1 MHLGLYLLVHRR
13 NPCRSLLW
21 SPIVLMFTLL
31 TSTFVDTIRA
41 AFVVQNILD
50 IVVITSL
57 IYGIIVLFRK
67 TKSLPIIIGV
77 LLLTALYGI
86 STLLNLPLTQTVFQ
100 AFFSM
105 FLVILAIV
113 FQRELRRF
121 FELVGV
127 LGIKRTMLPATDST
141 IKLIAAMTK
150 RFSETRTGT
159 LIVFPGRENVDR
171 FLEGGVILNGKVSE
185 ALLLSLFDESTPGH
199 DGAIVIDGDKVKKF
213 SVHLPL
219 AENIEAVKK
228 FGTRH
233 RAALGLSESCDA
245 LTLVV
250 SEERGTISIG
260 RNKQLRALRADEDL
274 ERLLRDFYE
283 EKFPKKHISNYT
295 RWFQQNFT
303 TLLTAFGIAFVI
315 WAFFT
320 SQTSITQRKFVV
332 PIEFT
337 NAPKEYV
344 ISESVPEEVVVTFSR
359 RSNELSTLTPG
370 DLKASADVSGMKP
383 GWHRVIIHK
392 EDIKHPSNIDIAK
405 TDPESIQIKITKAQ

>member
-1 MHLGLYLLVHRR
+1 
-13 NPCRSLLW
+13 
-21 SPIVLMFTLL
+21 MFTLFI
-31 TSTFVDTIRA
+31 STIVDTIRE
-41 AFVVQNILD
+41 AFVVRNILD
-50 IVVITSL
+50 IAVITSL

-105 FLVILAIV
+105 FLVIIAII

-127 LGIKRTMLPATDST
+127 LGIKRTMTPATEST

-150 RFSETRTGT
+150 KFSETKTGI

-185 ALLLSLFDESTPGH
+185 ALLLSLFDDSTPGH

-233 RAALGLSESCDA
+233 RAALGLSEACDA

-260 RNKQLRALRADEDL
+260 RNKQLKALKPEDNL
-274 ERLLRDFYE
+274 EKILRDFYE

-295 RWFQQNFT
+295 RWFQENLT

-320 SQTSITQRKFVV
+320 SQTSMTQRKFVV

-337 NAPKEYV
+337 NVPKTYV
-344 ISESVPEEVVVTFSR
+344 VSESVPEETVVTFSG
-359 RSNELSTLTPG
+359 RSTDLDLLKPS
-370 DLKASADVSGMKP
+370 DLKTSVDLTGMKP
-383 GWHRVIIHK
+383 GWHRIIIQK
-392 EDIKHPSNIDIAK
+392 DDIKHPLSIDIAQ
-405 TDPESIQIKITKAQ
+405 TDPESIQIQITKAQ

>member
-1 MHLGLYLLVHRR
+1 ML
-13 NPCRSLLW
+13 
-21 SPIVLMFTLL
+21 TLFIP
-31 TSTFVDTIRA
+31 TIMDTIHETFVIR
-41 AFVVQNILD
+41 NILD
-50 IVVITSL
+50 IAVITSL

-86 STLLNLPLTQTVFQ
+86 STLLNLPLTKMVFQ

-105 FLVILAIV
+105 FLIILAII

-127 LGIKRTMLPATDST
+127 LGIKRTMTPATEPT
-141 IKLIAAMTK
+141 IKLIAGMTK
-150 RFSETRTGT
+150 KFSETKTGI
-159 LIVFPGRENVDR
+159 LVVFPGRENVDR

-185 ALLLSLFDESTPGH
+185 ALLLSLFDDSTPGH
-199 DGAIVIDGDKVKKF
+199 DGAIVIDGDKIKKF

-233 RAALGLSESCDA
+233 RAALGLSEACDA

-260 RNKQLRALRADEDL
+260 RNKQLKALKPGEDL
-274 ERLLRDFYE
+274 EQILRDFYE

-295 RWFQQNFT
+295 RWFQQNLT

-315 WAFFT
+315 WVFFT
-320 SQTSITQRKFVV
+320 SQTSTTQRTFVV

-337 NAPKEYV
+337 DISKAYV
-344 ISESVPEEVVVTFSR
+344 VSDLMPEEVVVTFSGR
-359 RSNELSTLTPG
+359 RTDLDLLKPD
-370 DLKASADVSGMKP
+370 DLKTSIDLQGMRP
-383 GWHRVIIHK
+383 GWHRVIIRK
-392 EDIKHPSNIDIAK
+392 EDIKHPSSIDIAQ
-405 TDPESIQIKITKAQ
+405 TDPENIQIRIAPKQ

>member
-1 MHLGLYLLVHRR
+1 
-13 NPCRSLLW
+13 
-21 SPIVLMFTLL
+21 MFTVFIATIL
-31 TSTFVDTIRA
+31 DTIRE
-41 AFVVQNILD
+41 AFIFRNILD
-50 IVVITSL
+50 ITIITAL
-57 IYGIIVLFRK
+57 IYGVIVLFRK
-67 TKSLPIIIGV
+67 TKSLPIIVGV
-77 LLLTALYGI
+77 LSLTALYGI

-105 FLVILAIV
+105 FLVILAII

-127 LGIKRTMLPATDST
+127 LGIKRTMIPATDT
-141 IKLIAAMTK
+141 TLKLIASMTQ
-150 RFSETRTGT
+150 RFSDTKTGI

-185 ALLLSLFDESTPGH
+185 ALLLSLFDDSTPGH

-233 RAALGLSESCDA
+233 RAALGLSEACDA

-260 RNKQLRALRADEDL
+260 RNKQLIALKPGDNL
-274 ERLLRDFYE
+274 EKMLRDFYE
-283 EKFPKKHISNYT
+283 EKFPKKSISNYT
-295 RWFQQNFT
+295 RWFQENVT
-303 TLLTAFGIAFVI
+303 TLFTALGIAFVVWGI
-315 WAFFT
+315 FT
-320 SQTSITQRKFVV
+320 SQTSLTQRKFVV

-337 NAPKEYV
+337 DVPKQYV
-344 ISESVPEEVVVTFSR
+344 VSDSIPEEVVVTLSG
-359 RSNELSTLTPG
+359 RSSELDLLKPS
-370 DLKASADVSGMKP
+370 DLKASADLEGMKP
-383 GWHRVIIHK
+383 GWHRVIIRK
-392 EDIKHPSNIDIAK
+392 EDIRHPSNIDIEQ
-405 TDPESIQIKITKAQ
+405 TDPGSIQINITKSQ

>member
-1 MHLGLYLLVHRR
+1 
-13 NPCRSLLW
+13 
-21 SPIVLMFTLL
+21 MFTIFI
-31 TSTFVDTIRA
+31 STITDTVREAIA
-41 AFVVQNILD
+41 IQNILD
-50 IVVITSL
+50 IAVITAL
-57 IYGIIVLFRK
+57 IYGVIVLFRK

-141 IKLIAAMTK
+141 LKLIAAMTK
-150 RFSETRTGT
+150 RFSEARTGA

-219 AENIEAVKK
+219 AENMEAVKK

-233 RAALGLSESCDA
+233 RAALGLSEACDA
-245 LTLVV
+245 LTLVI
-250 SEERGTISIG
+250 SEERGTISLG
-260 RNKQLRALRADEDL
+260 RNKQLKALKSNEDL
-274 ERLLRDFYE
+274 EQVLRDFYE
-283 EKFPKKHISNYT
+283 EKFPKQHISNCT
-295 RWFQQNFT
+295 RWLQKNLA
-303 TLLTAFGIAFVI
+303 TLLTAFGIAFVV
-315 WAFFT
+315 WTFFT
-320 SQTSITQRKFVV
+320 SQTSMIQRKFVV

-337 NAPKEYV
+337 NVPSEYV
-344 ISESVPEEVVVTFSR
+344 ISESVPEEVVVTFSG
-359 RSNELSTLTPG
+359 RSSELDALKPS
-370 DLKASADVSGMKP
+370 DLKASADVSGMKL
-383 GWHRVIIHK
+383 GWHRVIIHR
-392 EDIKHPSNIDIAK
+392 EDIKHPSSIDVAK
-405 TDPESIQIKITKAQ
+405 TDPESIQVKLTKVQ

>member
-1 MHLGLYLLVHRR
+1 
-13 NPCRSLLW
+13 
-21 SPIVLMFTLL
+21 MFTIFI
-31 TSTFVDTIRA
+31 STITDTIRE
-41 AFVVQNILD
+41 AFAIQNILD
-50 IVVITSL
+50 IAVITAL
-57 IYGIIVLFRK
+57 IYGVIVLFRK

-105 FLVILAIV
+105 FLVILAII

-141 IKLIAAMTK
+141 LKLIAAMAK
-150 RFSETRTGT
+150 RFSEARTGA

-233 RAALGLSESCDA
+233 RAALGLSEACDA

-250 SEERGTISIG
+250 SEERGTISLG
-260 RNKQLRALRADEDL
+260 RNKQLKALKPNEDL
-274 ERLLRDFYE
+274 EQILRDFYE
-283 EKFPKKHISNYT
+283 EKFPKQHISHYT
-295 RWFQQNFT
+295 RWFQQNLT
-303 TLLTAFGIAFVI
+303 TLLTAFGIAFVV
-315 WAFFT
+315 WTFFT
-320 SQTSITQRKFVV
+320 SQTSMIQRKLVV

-337 NAPKEYV
+337 NVPDEYV
-344 ISESVPEEVVVTFSR
+344 ISESVPEEVVVTFSG
-359 RSNELSTLTPG
+359 RSNELDMLRPS
-370 DLKASADVSGMKP
+370 DLKTSADISGMKP
-383 GWHRVIIHK
+383 GWHRVIIHR
-392 EDIKHPSNIDIAK
+392 EDIKHPSSIDIAK
-405 TDPESIQIKITKAQ
+405 TDPESIQIKLTKVQ